1 MEKLIRTIII
11 TLIIAL
17 MAGVVSAQLVDQADA
32 GSVPAQQEIYG
43 VEPAVSSFSLIDFS
57 RVKWS
62 HSYSVSYFSGGSYS
76 GSMGCYNSSIFYEL
90 SPKLSLTLN
99 IGISHNAGSLWG
111 DGNNDA
117 SILPGFRLDYH
128 PSEKFRM
135 TLMVQKIDASYLPYS
150 GYYYYRPG
158 LFSPY

>member
-1 MEKLIRTIII
+1 MIRTLLI
-11 TLIIAL
+11 TLLITL

-32 GSVPAQQEIYG
+32 VSTPTQQKIYG
-43 VEPAVSSFSLIDFS
+43 VEPALSSFSLIDFS
-57 RVKWS
+57 RIKWS
-62 HSYSVSYFSGGSYS
+62 NSYSVSYFSGGSYS
-76 GSMGCYNSSIFYEL
+76 GSMGYYNSSIFYEF
-90 SPKLSLTLN
+90 SPKLSMTVN
-99 IGISHNAGSLWG
+99 IGVSHNAGSLWG

-135 TLMVQKIDASYLPYS
+135 TLMVQRLDGSYLPYN
-150 GYYYYRPG
+150 GYYYRPG

>member
-1 MEKLIRTIII
+1 MEKLIKTFLI
-11 TLIIAL
+11 TLIITL
-17 MAGVVSAQLVDQADA
+17 MAGVVLAQLVDQVDA
-32 GSVPAQQEIYG
+32 GSVPNQQEIYG

-57 RVKWS
+57 RVRWS

-76 GSMGCYNSSIFYEL
+76 GGMGYYNSSIFYEL
-90 SPKLSLTLN
+90 SPKLSLTVN
-99 IGISHNAGSLWG
+99 IGVSHNAGSLWG

-135 TLMVQKIDASYLPYS
+135 TLMVQKINVNYFSNN

-158 LFSPY
+158 LISPY